1 MNIVLINFDSVANS
15 YSGTARVFANM
26 ANNLA
31 SKGHNVTGLSYELRQ
46 GKAAFSINPKVCL
59 RNCCSNLYEKIFH
72 NDALAKLR
80 TFYISN
86 RKDRRI
92 RRVRLELQNKSSSIK
107 KALDDASPDVIIA
120 FQQEI
125 TYLLMEILHVQHPII
140 TMVHNKPSFYF
151 EKPEFEIY
159 KPCLDRCACVQVL
172 MPQYVKEAQLFLDQ
186 KNIVYIPNVVPQ
198 YPEFNSKKKNVIL
211 NIAKIAARK
220 RQHLIVEA
228 FSMIANKYPDWIV
241 ELWGWDQSEY
251 AEKLRKQIKSLGL
264 ESKVKLCGETKQV
277 TQKLQEASGHIP
289 IFKASNM
296 SFDIYLMGELVSQ
309 VASILSDTDI
319 EITETHHNRKIDSPS
334 GTALF
339 LADKIKEARPDLV
352 YNFSRMAQRKK
363 REPNEIGFSSIRG
376 GNIVGEHTVQFFGP
390 NETLEIKHTA
400 YSREI
405 FAEGALK
412 AAQFLV
418 SQKEP
423 RMYSMSDL
431 AGTFK

>member
-1 MNIVLINFDSVANS
+1 MIQALVSGCNGKMGRIVTQL
-15 YSGTARVFANM
+15 
-26 ANNLA
+26 L
-31 SKGHNVTGLSYELRQ
+31 KQ
-46 GKAAFSINPKVCL
+46 
-59 RNCCSNLYEKIFH
+59 
-72 NDALAKLR
+72 NDAFLVFGGYDKTEAEDYSYR
-80 TFYISN
+80 TFTTPSEIV
-86 RKDRRI
+86 DI
-92 RRVRLELQNKSSSIK
+92 
-107 KALDDASPDVIIA
+107 PDVIIDFSVPEA
-120 FQQEI
+120 
-125 TYLLMEILHVQHPII
+125 TMTLLEYAV
-140 TMVHNKPSFYF
+140 
-151 EKPEFEIY
+151 
-159 KPCLDRCACVQVL
+159 
-172 MPQYVKEAQLFLDQ
+172 
-186 KNIVYIPNVVPQ
+186 
-198 YPEFNSKKKNVIL
+198 SKKVPMVI
-211 NIAKIAARK
+211 ATTG
-220 RQHLIVEA
+220 
-228 FSMIANKYPDWIV
+228 F
-241 ELWGWDQSEY
+241 
-251 AEKLRKQIKSLGL
+251 
-264 ESKVKLCGETKQV
+264 TKEQE
-277 TQKLQEASGHIP
+277 QQLQEASGHIP

-352 YNFSRMAQRKK
+352 YNFSRMAQKKK

-390 NETLEIKHTA
+390 NETLEIKHTS